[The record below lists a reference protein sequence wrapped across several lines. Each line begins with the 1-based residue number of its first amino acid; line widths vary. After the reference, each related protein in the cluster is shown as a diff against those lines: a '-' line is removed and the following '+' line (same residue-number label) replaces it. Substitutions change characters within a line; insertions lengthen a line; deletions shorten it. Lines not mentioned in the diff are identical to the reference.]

1 MRSLA
6 RGFAALILLLPVNSH
21 ALGLGDIEVHSALN
35 QPLDAEIS
43 LLSAES
49 VSLQE
54 INVELASIDAFAQA
68 QVERPVFLTKIKFRP
83 DRKKDGTLYVRVTSE
98 ESIKEPFLDFLIEVN
113 WPNGRLLRE
122 YTLLLDPPVLLD
134 ESPGSIRVPATTATT
149 QAIQEAPGDVKP
161 TQASV
166 KTQVKDS
173 SASAT
178 SLNGGVQYGPVT
190 TTDTLWS
197 IASQMIP
204 GKSVT
209 VHQVMM
215 ALLKNNPNAFYNNN
229 VNELKAGYVLRLN
242 DPALITA
249 MSKEA
254 ALQEFQIQYQQWQDV
269 KQNKALAPG
278 QRPLGLDAD
287 SAAAASATADGGTV
301 SGAQLKLA
309 VPSEG
314 DATSASRSA
323 TARVELDALRQELT
337 IALETSD
344 VTRQENQELRA
355 RITAMEEQIASMQR
369 LVTLKDDTLSSVQG
383 AAVQPEPAAQATD
396 KVGEAPV
403 EMAVPENTAPQE
415 EATPAQE
422 TAPPSPAPVTP
433 ASESAID
440 MLLKDPLT
448 LGLAGLVI
456 LCIIAL
462 VYMTIRRRRM
472 AVAAFDEGILA
483 AAEQVSD
490 ETDAAIESAMA
501 GYASETAMDAIAADS
516 DEMDVLAEADVYLAY
531 RRFDKAIELLN
542 QALQQEPGRTDYTM
556 KLLEVYA
563 ESENV
568 DDFVAKAEQL
578 YASIGPQGGP
588 LWDKVVK
595 LGKKLIPEH
604 PLFGGI
610 AAGASAQSQAGGA
623 ADPVPRMA
631 DISGTTQTA
640 AGDPDLIRD
649 IPASGENESG
659 ESLLESSLEFTD
671 ETTKGMETSDSS
683 VDEGLISSFAMDNTA
698 GLPDR
703 ADNVGNMLDFE
714 SGLLPET
721 PAKESGESTDGTQKP
736 EATVDTAN
744 MIEFEAGLAPAKPA
758 VKKSE
763 QVVDTKQAE
772 GGNDDLDWLANID
785 DDLTEEGD
793 ISLAGSADDAGHDL
807 FAGDGDE
814 VDTKLDLARAYI
826 DMDDKDSARGILDEV
841 IKEGN
846 ETQKREAQELLQQ
859 IS

>member
-54 INVELASIDAFAQA
+54 INAELASVDAFAQA
-68 QVERPVFLTKIKFRP
+68 QVERPVFLTKIKFQP
-83 DRKKDGTLYVRVTSE
+83 DRKKDGALYVRVTSE
-98 ESIKEPFLDFLIEVN
+98 ESIKEPFLDFLVEVN

-134 ESPGSIRVPATTATT
+134 ERPGTIEAPATSATT
-149 QAIQEAPGDVKP
+149 QTTQQSPGDGKS
-161 TQASV
+161 TQAPV
-166 KTQVKDS
+166 KTQVKES
-173 SASAT
+173 SASAI
-178 SLNGGVQYGPVT
+178 SLNGGLQYGPVT

-197 IASQMIP
+197 IASQMTA

-229 VNELKAGYVLRLN
+229 VNELKAGYVLRID
-242 DPALITA
+242 DPALITT

-254 ALQEFQIQYQQWQDV
+254 ALQEFQMQYQHWIDV
-269 KQNKALAPG
+269 KQNKAQAPG

-287 SAAAASATADGGTV
+287 SAAAASATAGGGTV

-309 VPSEG
+309 VPTEG
-314 DATSASRSA
+314 DAASTA
-323 TARVELDALRQELT
+323 TARAELDALRQELT

-355 RITAMEEQIASMQR
+355 RITAMEEQLASMQR
-369 LVTLKDDTLSSVQG
+369 LVTLKDDTLSSIQG

-396 KVGEAPV
+396 KVEGAPV
-403 EMAVPENTAPQE
+403 EMAVPEMAPHEGTA
-415 EATPAQE
+415 PAQE
-422 TAPPSPAPVTP
+422 TTPPSPAPVTP
-433 ASESAID
+433 ASEGAID

-490 ETDAAIESAMA
+490 ESDAAIENAMA
-501 GYASETAMDAIAADS
+501 GYVSEPAMDAIAADS

-542 QALQQEPGRTDYTM
+542 QALQQEPGRADYTM

-568 DDFVAKAEQL
+568 DAFVAKAEQL

-604 PLFGGI
+604 PLFGGT
-610 AAGASAQSQAGGA
+610 AAGTSAQSQAGGA
-623 ADPVPRMA
+623 NPVPHMA
-631 DISGTTQTA
+631 DISETVQST
-640 AGDPDLIRD
+640 AGDPGLTRD
-649 IPASGENESG
+649 ISAGGENESG
-659 ESLLESSLEFTD
+659 ESLLESSFEFTD
-671 ETTKGMETSDSS
+671 ETARGLETSDSS
-683 VDEGLISSFAMDNTA
+683 VNEGLASDFNMDDTA
-698 GLPDR
+698 GMPDG
-703 ADNVGNMLDFE
+703 ADNVNNMLDFE

-721 PAKESGESTDGTQKP
+721 PAKASSESTDDTQKP
-736 EATVDTAN
+736 EATVDTGN
-744 MIEFEAGLAPAKPA
+744 MIEFEAGLALTKPA

-763 QVVDTKQAE
+763 LAVDAKQAE
-772 GGNDDLDWLANID
+772 DSNDDLDWLANID
-785 DDLTEEGD
+785 DDLTEEGNL
-793 ISLAGSADDAGHDL
+793 SLEGSVDDAGHDL

-814 VDTKLDLARAYI
+814 VDTKLDLAKAYI

-841 IKEGN
+841 TKEGN